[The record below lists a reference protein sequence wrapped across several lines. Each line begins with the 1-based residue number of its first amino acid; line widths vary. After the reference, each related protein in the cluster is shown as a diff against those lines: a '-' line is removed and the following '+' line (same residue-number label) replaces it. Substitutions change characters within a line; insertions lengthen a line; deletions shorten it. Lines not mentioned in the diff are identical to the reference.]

1 MSESNDT
8 LTALL
13 IFAWFMHTLTLLGM
27 VLRTPPA
34 GGGTTHDAREQGQ
47 PLRALFLGRAPV
59 QRTGR
64 NTLYSRMLAA
74 SGLLLAAAFAMSLTD
89 PAAPAWTTALAALA
103 VTQLG
108 SAYAW
113 HKPARAV
120 TDGPTERD
128 HPDDERGVEA
138 DDEASKDRSSN

>member
-1 MSESNDT
+1 MSESNHT
-8 LTALL
+8 LNVLL
-13 IFAWFMHTLTLLGM
+13 IFAWFLHILTLLGM
-27 VLRTPPA
+27 VWRTPPT
-34 GGGTTHDAREQGQ
+34 GGHDVREQEQ

-89 PAAPAWTTALAALA
+89 QAAPAWTTALAALA
-103 VTQLG
+103 ATQLG

-120 TDGPTERD
+120 TGGPTDRD